1 MKADVYC
8 PQKIKDVPPERGESW
23 NGESKFLLMRMIF
36 HNCDLFGFFSGED
49 IPNSHSTW
57 MADLVGK
64 LQGLDFLC
72 IILGSK
78 LMQSV
83 SCGFWGVYILL
94 PKSCVLREWLSLVLF
109 KQVCGYLTLDS
120 YQLFIGLHSDHS
132 NRPLRW
138 GTSSANSSR
147 KFHLEDGA
155 PQTWIRS

>member
-1 MKADVYC
+1 
-8 PQKIKDVPPERGESW
+8 
-23 NGESKFLLMRMIF
+23 MRIIF

-83 SCGFWGVYILL
+83 SCGF
-94 PKSCVLREWLSLVLF
+94 
-109 KQVCGYLTLDS
+109 
-120 YQLFIGLHSDHS
+120 
-132 NRPLRW
+132 
-138 GTSSANSSR
+138 
-147 KFHLEDGA
+147 
-155 PQTWIRS
+155 